1 MAQERPTRE
10 GVMLAYPVDEGRIAR
25 LGPNFFVQPK
35 IKGERC
41 RVEWFRDEPVLL
53 SSYAN
58 EFQFL
63 EHIKDPIKKLG
74 IAYGRVPFDGEIY
87 KHGWSQEQIRS
98 AVGRTVN
105 YNPEAIQLEYYIF
118 DVADDRYDQVQ
129 RFWILDELSNKAL
142 FARPLHFV
150 KPALADFDT
159 WRIAV
164 QVYLDDGYEGII
176 LRSMTAKYT
185 PKRSVAMLKYKPTEL
200 DDYRIVAIK
209 EAIDK
214 DGYAKDTLGSF
225 LVSDK
230 DDNVFY
236 VGAGKLTWPERDQ
249 LWEKKDSL
257 IGRTLVVKHEPIH
270 TDRGVPICAVAVEV
284 KDE

>member
-200 DDYRIVAIK
+200 DDYKIVAIK